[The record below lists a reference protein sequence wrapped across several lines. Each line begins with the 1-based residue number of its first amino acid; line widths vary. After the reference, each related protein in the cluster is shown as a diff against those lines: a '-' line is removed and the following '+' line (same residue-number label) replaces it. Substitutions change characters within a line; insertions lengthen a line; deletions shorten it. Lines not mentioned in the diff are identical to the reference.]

1 MLVSAVE
8 AEPAK
13 MIGLFFSAAIFC
25 MAMAA
30 AESVDSMITS
40 TLSTSSHSRALEAAM
55 STLFW

>member
-1 MLVSAVE
+1 VL

-13 MIGLFFSAAIFC
+13 MIGFFFSAATFC
-25 MAMAA
+25 IAMAA

-40 TLSTSSHSRALEAAM
+40 TLSTSYHCRALEAAM